1 MTKSTLTLLC
11 LAGAT
16 SLAFGNLQPVSP
28 PRGGKI
34 PFRPGTQI
42 SRNHHIFQEDAP
54 TDEDSYDV
62 FYDQLADDGQWYYD
76 DTYGYVFQPE
86 VAVSTSDW
94 HPYSDGHWDDTDRGW
109 YWDSNERFG
118 WATYHYGRWVL
129 IDGEGWVWVPG
140 HEWAP
145 AWVSW
150 RDSED
155 YCGWAPLPPEC
166 GSVSVGIS
174 VGGWCDSYWGIGP
187 GCYSFIPWHAW
198 NNDSYV
204 GAFAPYSQNVA
215 IINNT
220 RNVTNIYNNNSV
232 INNYGPQSQQVALK
246 TNRQVTK
253 YNINYMAQSDPRT
266 FKTAK
271 NGNQLSI
278 VGPKPNLKPVAT
290 KPPNVAKTLT
300 GTKVNKGWNNVN
312 STQANN
318 LKNKFAQQN
327 PVPGNLPKTTNALVK
342 PTIIGTKAVGNNANN
357 PPGTNKGGNSNIAA
371 NKGAGNGL
379 LANQSNLNSTNP
391 GQNKGTGA
399 NQLKSFNGAGNNPTG
414 GNNAHQG
421 AVPNNPNALKGAKG
435 TGGGNNAGTINQGAQ
450 SNQLKSFNSTAG
462 PSNSTKGAKGTG
474 GSNNAAAGN
483 KGTGPSQLKSFKST
497 NNTSGSKGAQ
507 GAGGGNYGSPK
518 TLKKTTTGGSNS
530 QPKAHSQAKTT
541 YQPKPAYHASTN
553 TYHPPANNHPST
565 YAYHA
570 PASTYHAPASTYHAP
585 ASTYHAPANHP
596 STNAY
601 HAPANT
607 YHPPANNHPASA
619 PHPPASAP
627 HPSGGGG
634 NKKDE
639 KKK

>member
-1 MTKSTLTLLC
+1 MTKPTLTLLC

-28 PRGGKI
+28 PTGGKI

-42 SRNHHIFQEDAP
+42 SRSHHVFQEDASSN
-54 TDEDSYDV
+54 EDSYDV

-109 YWDSNERFG
+109 YWNSNERFG

-129 IDGEGWVWVPG
+129 VDGEGWVWVPG

-174 VGGWCDSYWGIGP
+174 VGGWSDSYWGIGP
-187 GCYSFIPWHAW
+187 SWYSFIPWHAW
-198 NNDSYV
+198 HNESYV
-204 GAFAPYSQNVA
+204 GAFAPYGQNIT
-215 IINNT
+215 IINRT

-232 INNYGPQSQQVALK
+232 INNYGPQPQQVALK

-253 YNINYMAQSDPRT
+253 YNINYMAQNDPRA

-271 NGNQLSI
+271 NGNQLNI
-278 VGPKPNLKPVAT
+278 VGPKQNLKTVAT

-312 STQANN
+312 STEAKN

-327 PVPGNLPKTTNALVK
+327 PVPGNLPKTTNSLVK
-342 PTIIGTKAVGNNANN
+342 PTIIGNKAAGNNANN
-357 PPGTNKGGNSNIAA
+357 PPGTNKTGNNTNAG

-379 LANQSNLNSTNP
+379 LANQNNLNSANT

-399 NQLKSFNGAGNNPTG
+399 NQLKSFNGAGNNPAG
-414 GNNAHQG
+414 GNKANQG

-435 TGGGNNAGTINQGAQ
+435 TGGSNSAGANNNQGAQ
-450 SNQLKSFNSTAG
+450 SNQLKSFKSTTST
-462 PSNSTKGAKGTG
+462 SNSTKGAKGTG
-474 GSNNAAAGN
+474 GGNNAAAGN
-483 KGTGPSQLKSFKST
+483 KRTGSDQLKSFKST
-497 NNTSGSKGAQ
+497 SNTSGSKGAK
-507 GAGGGNYGSPK
+507 GAGGGNYSSPK
-518 TLKKTTTGGSNS
+518 TLTKTATGGSNS
-530 QPKAHSQAKTT
+530 QPKAHSQPKTT
-541 YQPKPAYHASTN
+541 YQSKATNQPKPASHA
-553 TYHPPANNHPST
+553 
-565 YAYHA
+565 
-570 PASTYHAPASTYHAP
+570 
-585 ASTYHAPANHP
+585 

-601 HAPANT
+601 HPPANT
-607 YHPPANNHPASA
+607 YHPPANNHPPANAS
-619 PHPPASAP
+619 
-627 HPSGGGG
+627 HPSGGGGGNKGGNKGGGGG

>member
-16 SLAFGNLQPVSP
+16 SFAFGNLQPVSP
-28 PRGGKI
+28 PTGAKI
-34 PFRPGTQI
+34 PFRPGALI
-42 SRNHHIFQEDAP
+42 SRNHHVFQEEAQN
-54 TDEDSYDV
+54 DEDTYDV

-76 DTYGYVFQPE
+76 DTYGYVFQPA

-129 IDGEGWVWVPG
+129 VDGEGWVWVPG

-150 RDSED
+150 RDSDD

-187 GCYSFIPWHAW
+187 SWYSFIPWHAW
-198 NNDSYV
+198 HNHSYV
-204 GAFAPYSQNVA
+204 GAFAPYGQNVT
-215 IINNT
+215 IINST
-220 RNVTNIYNNNSV
+220 RNVTNIYNNNRV
-232 INNYGPQSQQVALK
+232 INNYGPQPQQVALK

-253 YNINYMAQSDPRT
+253 YNINYMAQKDPRA

-278 VGPKPNLKPVAT
+278 VGPNQNLKTVAT
-290 KPPNVAKTLT
+290 KPPTVAKTLT

-312 STQANN
+312 ATEAKT

-327 PVPGNLPKTTNALVK
+327 PVPGNLPKTSNALVK
-342 PTIIGTKAVGNNANN
+342 PTIIGKAGNNANN
-357 PPGTNKGGNSNIAA
+357 PPGPNKGGNNTITG

-379 LANQSNLNSTNP
+379 LTNQNNPNKANA
-391 GQNKGTGA
+391 GQNKGTGP
-399 NQLKSFNGAGNNPTG
+399 NQLKSFNGTANNPTG
-414 GNNAHQG
+414 GNNANQG
-421 AVPNNPNALKGAKG
+421 AGPNKPTGLKGAKG
-435 TGGGNNAGTINQGAQ
+435 TGGGNNTGTINKGGQ
-450 SNQLKSFNSTAG
+450 SNQLKSFKSTTST
-462 PSNSTKGAKGTG
+462 SNATKGAKGTG
-474 GSNNAAAGN
+474 GGNNVAGN
-483 KGTGPSQLKSFKST
+483 KGAGSNQLKSFKST
-497 NNTSGSKGAQ
+497 STTSGSKGAK
-507 GAGGGNYGSPK
+507 GAGGSNYSPPK

-530 QPKAHSQAKTT
+530 QPKTHYQPKTT
-541 YQPKPAYHASTN
+541 YQPKATNQPKATYHPSTTTYHPPANSHPSTN
-553 TYHPPANNHPST
+553 AYHPPANNHPSG
-565 YAYHA
+565 
-570 PASTYHAPASTYHAP
+570 
-585 ASTYHAPANHP
+585 N
-596 STNAY
+596 
-601 HAPANT
+601 
-607 YHPPANNHPASA
+607 
-619 PHPPASAP
+619 P
-627 HPSGGGG
+627 HPSGGGGNKGGGNKGGGG

-639 KKK
+639 KKN

>member
-1 MTKSTLTLLC
+1 MTKPTLTLLC

-28 PRGGKI
+28 PTGGKI

-42 SRNHHIFQEDAP
+42 SRNHHVFQEDAP
-54 TDEDSYDV
+54 SDEDSYDV

-129 IDGEGWVWVPG
+129 VDGQGWVWVPG

-187 GCYSFIPWHAW
+187 SWYSFIPWHAW
-198 NNDSYV
+198 HDHSYV
-204 GAFAPYSQNVA
+204 GAFAPYGQNVT
-215 IINNT
+215 IINRT

-232 INNYGPQSQQVALK
+232 INNYGPQAQQVALK
-246 TNRQVTK
+246 TNRQVAK
-253 YNINYMAQSDPRT
+253 YNINYMAQNDPRA

-271 NGNQLSI
+271 SGNQLSI
-278 VGPKPNLKPVAT
+278 VGPKPNLKTVAT

-312 STQANN
+312 STEAKN

-342 PTIIGTKAVGNNANN
+342 PTIIGNKAAGNNANN
-357 PPGTNKGGNSNIAA
+357 PPGTNKTGNNTNAG

-379 LANQSNLNSTNP
+379 LANQNNLNSANT

-399 NQLKSFNGAGNNPTG
+399 NQLKSFNGAGNNPAG
-414 GNNAHQG
+414 GNKANQG

-435 TGGGNNAGTINQGAQ
+435 TGGGNSAGANNNQGAQ
-450 SNQLKSFNSTAG
+450 SNQLKSFKSTTST
-462 PSNSTKGAKGTG
+462 SNSTKGAKGTG
-474 GSNNAAAGN
+474 GGNNAAAGN
-483 KGTGPSQLKSFKST
+483 KRTGSDQLKSFKST
-497 NNTSGSKGAQ
+497 SNTSGSKGAK
-507 GAGGGNYGSPK
+507 GAGGGNYSSPK
-518 TLKKTTTGGSNS
+518 TLTKTATGGSNS
-530 QPKAHSQAKTT
+530 QPKAHSQPKTT
-541 YQPKPAYHASTN
+541 YQSKATNQPKPASHA
-553 TYHPPANNHPST
+553 
-565 YAYHA
+565 
-570 PASTYHAPASTYHAP
+570 
-585 ASTYHAPANHP
+585 

-601 HAPANT
+601 HPPANT
-607 YHPPANNHPASA
+607 YHPPANNHPPANAS
-619 PHPPASAP
+619 
-627 HPSGGGG
+627 HPSGGGGGNKGGNNGGGG

>member
-1 MTKSTLTLLC
+1 MTKPTLTLLC

-28 PRGGKI
+28 PTGGKI

-42 SRNHHIFQEDAP
+42 SRNHHVFQEDASSN
-54 TDEDSYDV
+54 EDSYDV

-109 YWDSNERFG
+109 YWNSNERFG

-129 IDGEGWVWVPG
+129 VDGEGWVWVPG

-187 GCYSFIPWHAW
+187 SWYSFIPWHSW
-198 NNDSYV
+198 HNNSYV
-204 GAFAPYSQNVA
+204 GAFAPYGQNVT

-232 INNYGPQSQQVALK
+232 INNYGPQPQQVALK

-253 YNINYMAQSDPRT
+253 YNINYMAQTDPRT

-271 NGNQLSI
+271 NGNQLNI
-278 VGPKPNLKPVAT
+278 VGPKPNLKTVAT

-312 STQANN
+312 STEAKN

-342 PTIIGTKAVGNNANN
+342 PTIIGNKAAGNNANN
-357 PPGTNKGGNSNIAA
+357 PPGTNKTGNNSIAG

-379 LANQSNLNSTNP
+379 LANQNNLNSANT

-414 GNNAHQG
+414 GNKANQG
-421 AVPNNPNALKGAKG
+421 AVPNNPNTLKGAKG
-435 TGGGNNAGTINQGAQ
+435 TGGGNNAGTINNKGAQ
-450 SNQLKSFNSTAG
+450 SSQLKSFKSTTST
-462 PSNSTKGAKGTG
+462 SNSTKGAKGTG
-474 GSNNAAAGN
+474 GGNNAAAGN
-483 KGTGPSQLKSFKST
+483 KGTGSNQLKSFKST
-497 NNTSGSKGAQ
+497 SNTSGSKGAK
-507 GAGGGNYGSPK
+507 GAGGGNYSSPK
-518 TLKKTTTGGSNS
+518 TLTKTTTGGSNS
-530 QPKAHSQAKTT
+530 QPKAHSQPKTT
-541 YQPKPAYHASTN
+541 YQSKATNQPKPAYHASTN
-553 TYHPPANNHPST
+553 AYHP
-565 YAYHA
+565 
-570 PASTYHAPASTYHAP
+570 
-585 ASTYHAPANHP
+585 
-596 STNAY
+596 
-601 HAPANT
+601 PANT
-607 YHPPANNHPASA
+607 YHPPANNHPSA
-619 PHPPASAP
+619 NAYHPPANAP
-627 HPSGGGG
+627 HPSGGGGGNKGGGGSGNKGGGG

>member
-1 MTKSTLTLLC
+1 MTKPTLTFLC

-28 PRGGKI
+28 PTGGKI
-34 PFRPGTQI
+34 PLRHGTQI
-42 SRNHHIFQEDAP
+42 SRDHHIFQEDAP
-54 TDEDSYDV
+54 SDEDSYDV
-62 FYDQLADDGQWYYD
+62 FYDQLANDGQWYND

-109 YWDSNERFG
+109 YWNSNERFG

-129 IDGEGWVWVPG
+129 VDGQGWVWVPG

-166 GSVSVGIS
+166 GNVSVGIS
-174 VGGWCDSYWGIGP
+174 VGGWSDSYWGVGP
-187 GCYSFIPWHAW
+187 SWYSFIPWHAW
-198 NNDSYV
+198 HNNSYV
-204 GAFAPYSQNVA
+204 GAFAPYRQNVT

-232 INNYGPQSQQVALK
+232 INNYGPQAQQVALK

-253 YNINYMAQSDPRT
+253 YNINYMAQTDPRA

-271 NGNQLSI
+271 NGNQLNI
-278 VGPKPNLKPVAT
+278 VGPKQNLKTVAT

-312 STQANN
+312 STEAKN

-342 PTIIGTKAVGNNANN
+342 PTIIGNKAAGNNANN
-357 PPGTNKGGNSNIAA
+357 PPGTNKTGNNTIAG
-371 NKGAGNGL
+371 NKGAGNGS
-379 LANQSNLNSTNP
+379 LANQNNLNSANP
-391 GQNKGTGA
+391 GQNKGNGA
-399 NQLKSFNGAGNNPTG
+399 NQLKSFNGAGNNPTV
-414 GNNAHQG
+414 GNKANQG

-435 TGGGNNAGTINQGAQ
+435 TGGGNSAGANNNRGAQ
-450 SNQLKSFNSTAG
+450 SNQLKSFKSTTST
-462 PSNSTKGAKGTG
+462 SNSTKGAKGTG
-474 GSNNAAAGN
+474 GGNNAAAGN
-483 KGTGPSQLKSFKST
+483 KRTGSDQLKSFKST
-497 NNTSGSKGAQ
+497 SNTSGSKGAK
-507 GAGGGNYGSPK
+507 GAGGGNYSSPK
-518 TLKKTTTGGSNS
+518 TLTKATTGGSSS
-530 QPKAHSQAKTT
+530 QPKAHSQPKTT
-541 YQPKPAYHASTN
+541 YQSKATSQPKPAYHAPANTN
-553 TYHPPANNHPST
+553 HPPASNHPSANAYHPPAN
-565 YAYHA
+565 
-570 PASTYHAPASTYHAP
+570 
-585 ASTYHAPANHP
+585 
-596 STNAY
+596 
-601 HAPANT
+601 
-607 YHPPANNHPASA
+607 
-619 PHPPASAP
+619 AP
-627 HPSGGGG
+627 HPSGGGGGNKGGGGGGNKGGG

>member
-1 MTKSTLTLLC
+1 
-11 LAGAT
+11 
-16 SLAFGNLQPVSP
+16 
-28 PRGGKI
+28 
-34 PFRPGTQI
+34 
-42 SRNHHIFQEDAP
+42 
-54 TDEDSYDV
+54 
-62 FYDQLADDGQWYYD
+62 
-76 DTYGYVFQPE
+76 
-86 VAVSTSDW
+86 
-94 HPYSDGHWDDTDRGW
+94 
-109 YWDSNERFG
+109 
-118 WATYHYGRWVL
+118 
-129 IDGEGWVWVPG
+129 
-140 HEWAP
+140 
-145 AWVSW
+145 
-150 RDSED
+150 
-155 YCGWAPLPPEC
+155 
-166 GSVSVGIS
+166 
-174 VGGWCDSYWGIGP
+174 
-187 GCYSFIPWHAW
+187 
-198 NNDSYV
+198 
-204 GAFAPYSQNVA
+204 VA

-253 YNINYMAQSDPRT
+253 YNINYMARSDPRT

-278 VGPKPNLKPVAT
+278 VGPKPNLKTVAT

-450 SNQLKSFNSTAG
+450 SNQLKSFNSTTG

-483 KGTGPSQLKSFKST
+483 KGTGSSQLKSFKNT

-570 PASTYHAPASTYHAP
+570 PASTYHAPA
-585 ASTYHAPANHP
+585 NHP

-607 YHPPANNHPASA
+607 YHPPANNHPASAYHAPASA

>member
-1 MTKSTLTLLC
+1 MTKPTLTLLC

-16 SLAFGNLQPVSP
+16 SLALGNLQPVSP
-28 PRGGKI
+28 PTGGKI

-42 SRNHHIFQEDAP
+42 SRNHHVFQEDASSN
-54 TDEDSYDV
+54 EDSYDV

-76 DTYGYVFQPE
+76 DTYGYVFQPQ

-187 GCYSFIPWHAW
+187 SCYSFIPWRAW
-198 NNDSYV
+198 HSDSYV
-204 GAFAPYSQNVA
+204 GAFAPYGQNVA

-232 INNYGPQSQQVALK
+232 INNYGPQPQQVALK

-253 YNINYMAQSDPRT
+253 YNINYMAQNDPRA

-271 NGNQLSI
+271 NGNQLNI
-278 VGPKPNLKPVAT
+278 VGPKPDLKTVAT

-312 STQANN
+312 STEA
-318 LKNKFAQQN
+318 
-327 PVPGNLPKTTNALVK
+327 
-342 PTIIGTKAVGNNANN
+342 
-357 PPGTNKGGNSNIAA
+357 
-371 NKGAGNGL
+371 
-379 LANQSNLNSTNP
+379 
-391 GQNKGTGA
+391 
-399 NQLKSFNGAGNNPTG
+399 
-414 GNNAHQG
+414 
-421 AVPNNPNALKGAKG
+421 
-435 TGGGNNAGTINQGAQ
+435 
-450 SNQLKSFNSTAG
+450 
-462 PSNSTKGAKGTG
+462 
-474 GSNNAAAGN
+474 
-483 KGTGPSQLKSFKST
+483 
-497 NNTSGSKGAQ
+497 
-507 GAGGGNYGSPK
+507 
-518 TLKKTTTGGSNS
+518 
-530 QPKAHSQAKTT
+530 
-541 YQPKPAYHASTN
+541 
-553 TYHPPANNHPST
+553 
-565 YAYHA
+565 
-570 PASTYHAPASTYHAP
+570 
-585 ASTYHAPANHP
+585 
-596 STNAY
+596 
-601 HAPANT
+601 
-607 YHPPANNHPASA
+607 
-619 PHPPASAP
+619 
-627 HPSGGGG
+627 
-634 NKKDE
+634 
-639 KKK
+639 